1 MKNYLKKLGFF
12 HWLLNRKYDFF
23 SRFFI
28 ASLFW
33 VISIIIFF
41 DFSLGNLF
49 FKRVLINND
58 LKSESRRLI
67 WFLKKSFLP
76 ISLKTDIMFDFCSGL
91 NLKELKK
98 LKNTLKRLSHSKEDI
113 FYEIDLLKIMAYEC
127 DLLIENKDNISISKL
142 SKHFTSQYL
151 KVKNYLEKRPAK
163 KILTPHNKLSKK
175 NIGIDS
181 SKAQKVILDLAYLF
195 ALNKINWFVLAG
207 TFLGFIREKSFLTH
221 DLDIDIGLMSEDV
234 SLEQI
239 KTVLRNSP
247 LFEISKIEYQ
257 KYFLSPNNFFNKPTF
272 ARIIHKNGITVDI
285 FWHFTEGNKIYHGT
299 SSILWKNT
307 VFELNEYKVYGLK
320 VKGPKNANLYLKET
334 YGNWRKEK
342 LNYNFHRDMISLTG
356 TNNFLG
362 LEYLLRRKLYCGK
375 YNEEELTKIEKLLF

>member
-1 MKNYLKKLGFF
+1 MKNYFKKLGLF
-12 HWLLNRKYDFF
+12 HWLLNRPYSKF

-28 ASLFW
+28 GLLFF
-33 VISIIIFF
+33 IICIIIFF
-41 DFSLGNLF
+41 DFRLGNLF
-49 FKRVLINND
+49 FIRVLINND

-67 WFLKKSFLP
+67 WCLKKSYLP

-91 NLKELKK
+91 NLNELNKI
-98 LKNTLKRLSHSKEDI
+98 KNVLKRLKNSKKDI
-113 FYEIDLLKIMAYEC
+113 FYEIDLLKILAYEC
-127 DLLIENKDNISISKL
+127 DFLIENKDNISISKL
-142 SKHFTSQYL
+142 SKKFTSQYL
-151 KVKNYLEKRPAK
+151 KVKNYLEKMPAK
-163 KILTPHNKLSKK
+163 KILKPHNKLSKK

-181 SKAQKVILDLAYLF
+181 LKAKKVLLDLACLF
-195 ALNKINWFVLAG
+195 ELNKIKWFVLAG
-207 TFLGFIREKSFLTH
+207 TFLGFIREKSFLRH

-234 SLEQI
+234 SLAQI
-239 KTVLRNSP
+239 KEVLRKSP

-257 KYFLSPNNFFNKPTF
+257 KYFLSANNFLNKPTF
-272 ARIIHKNGITVDI
+272 ARIIHKNGITLDI
-285 FWHFTEGNKIYHGT
+285 FWHFLEGNKIYHGT

-307 VFELNEYKVYGLK
+307 PFELNEYEVYGLK

-356 TNNFLG
+356 TINFLG

-375 YNEEELTKIEKLLF
+375 YNQEELTKIEKLLI